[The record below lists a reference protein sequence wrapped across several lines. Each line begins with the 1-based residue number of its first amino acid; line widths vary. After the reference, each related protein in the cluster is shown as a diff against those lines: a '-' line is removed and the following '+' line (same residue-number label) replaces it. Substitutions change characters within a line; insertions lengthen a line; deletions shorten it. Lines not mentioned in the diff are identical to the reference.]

1 MNLDV
6 AIRADRNALEEFFPE
21 PLFTDRA
28 GEGIELLGFRF
39 NVVPLD
45 DVGVVV
51 AAADAAVLAEHL
63 PAAFAHPLGCW
74 GSAQ

>member
-21 PLFTDRA
+21 SLFTERA

-63 PAAFAHPLGCW
+63 PAAFEHPLGCCW
-74 GSAQ
+74 CAQ